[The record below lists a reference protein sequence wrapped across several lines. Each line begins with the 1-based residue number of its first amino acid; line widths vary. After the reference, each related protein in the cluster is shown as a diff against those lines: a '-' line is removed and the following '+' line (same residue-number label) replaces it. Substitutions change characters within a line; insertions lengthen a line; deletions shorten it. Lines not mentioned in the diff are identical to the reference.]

1 MTTIYLLCDAGR
13 IHVTP
18 PTASES
24 SAACDCDCPDCGA
37 SPLRVQGTGRRVSA
51 DDRAYEA
58 DGYCAACRAHVGT
71 IRAEVSTL
79 FGIHEDEAVLYGRP
93 RVY

>member
-1 MTTIYLLCDAGR
+1 MRIYLICDAGR

-18 PTASES
+18 PTASQTYAE
-24 SAACDCDCPDCGA
+24 ADCDCPECGA
-37 SPLRVQGTGRRVSA
+37 KPLRVSGTGRRISP

-58 DGYCAACRAHVGT
+58 DGYCSVCRAHVGT
-71 IRAEVSTL
+71 IRAEPPTL
-79 FGIHEDEAVLYGRP
+79 FGITEDESVLYGRP